1 MSMTDAERLAKNE
14 RIKEACKA
22 TRLRR
27 GAMDCRVYHLKL
39 HPNKTAKRR
48 LSLMFLEAK
57 WLRNAAI
64 VAGQFDTG
72 FLKTVKTG
80 CPVKTPGG
88 EELRALTVLGSQ
100 MKQATIA
107 QIRGDIKALAAAKR
121 KGRKVG
127 GLGFAKDVASINL
140 PQRGTTYDLD
150 FKRRRTRIQNI
161 GWVRAKGF
169 HQLYGFKELANAK
182 LLKKP
187 DGFYLAVT
195 AYFEEGSK
203 SIPTTA
209 GAAVGV
215 DMGVSTHIT
224 ISDGNGYELKLNST
238 VSEPDHLRRLQ
249 RKLSRQIKGSNNWV
263 KTVKQIRRQ
272 YQKTDNRKS
281 DFANKVV
288 HELLKYETVY
298 FQDEMLT
305 SWRSKKNKSRMG
317 RKLQHSALGRI
328 KAKLRNSE
336 GTVMLD
342 RSLPTTQHCPECSVR
357 TKHTLDKR
365 EFVCAGCGFTADR
378 DINAA
383 NNMIIL
389 GKLNTSG
396 TDVRGGLLRPDEGY
410 SFVGRTRRSEKPQ
423 SL

>member
-14 RIKEACKA
+14 RIKETSKA

-27 GAMDCRVYHLKL
+27 SAMDCRVYHLKL
-39 HPNKTAKRR
+39 TPNKTAKNR

-64 VAGQFDTG
+64 AAGRFDEG
-72 FLKTVKTG
+72 FLNTVKTG
-80 CPVKTPGG
+80 CPVKTPSG
-88 EELRALTVLGSQ
+88 EEQRELTVLGSQ
-100 MKQATIA
+100 MKQATLA
-107 QIRGDIKALAAAKR
+107 QIRGDIKALVAAKR

-127 GLGFAKDVASINL
+127 ALRFAKEVASINL
-140 PQRGTTYDLD
+140 AQSGKTYNLD
-150 FKRRRTRIQNI
+150 FKNKRVRIQNI
-161 GWVRAKGF
+161 GWVRARGF
-169 HQLYGFKELANAK
+169 YQLYGFRELANAK

-195 AYFEEGSK
+195 AYFDKGSK
-203 SIPTTA
+203 KIPTTA
-209 GAAVGV
+209 GSAVGI
-215 DMGVSTHIT
+215 DMGVSTHIA
-224 ISDGNGYELKLNST
+224 ISNGNGYELKLNSQ
-238 VSEPDHLRRLQ
+238 VSEPDHLRQLQ

-272 YQKTDNRKS
+272 YQKIDNRKR

-288 HELLKYETVY
+288 HELLKYETIY

-328 KAKLRNSE
+328 KARLRNSE
-336 GTVMLD
+336 GAVMLD

-357 TKHTLDKR
+357 TKHSLSQR

-396 TDVRGGLLRPDEGY
+396 TDVRGGLLRPDED
-410 SFVGRTRRSEKPQ
+410 SFVGQTRRSEKPQ
-423 SL
+423 VL